1 MVGLEV
7 TVVDCELV
15 KVVVAELVGV
25 VDGVVDAVVVVVGLV
40 VAVVVGVVVVV
51 GVLVTVLVTDDVTV
65 LVADVVAVVVVSSRM
80 IGKTSSPSTANE
92 NMALLSSWIC
102 PWSSSAAA
110 VDLSVMVA
118 RMPPGPRRCR
128 CRREPSLQSTTNAAK
143 LSTSNPCEA
152 SVAKFATVA
161 CDSAVH
167 SVGNSRIN
175 TGKMVLVGVVVA
187 VVVPVVEVVSVVVP
201 ELVTVLVP
209 VVEVVALE
217 VAVVVPV
224 VVVVGV
230 VD

>member
-1 MVGLEV
+1 
-7 TVVDCELV
+7 
-15 KVVVAELVGV
+15 
-25 VDGVVDAVVVVVGLV
+25 
-40 VAVVVGVVVVV
+40 
-51 GVLVTVLVTDDVTV
+51 
-65 LVADVVAVVVVSSRM
+65 
-80 IGKTSSPSTANE
+80 
-92 NMALLSSWIC
+92 MALLSSWIC

-118 RMPPGPRRCR
+118 RMPPGPHRCR
-128 CRREPSLQSTTNAAK
+128 CEPSLQSTTNAAK
-143 LSTSNPCEA
+143 LSTSTPWDA

-167 SVGNSRIN
+167 SVGNNTIN

-187 VVVPVVEVVSVVVP
+187 VVVPVVVVVSVVVP